1 MINNNEM
8 VTINMPYCL
17 VIDQKLEINDGLTK
31 LELRNYYVPQFM
43 LLRYKQ

>member
-31 LELRNYYVPQFM
+31 LELNHYVPPIHVV
-43 LLRYKQ
+43 KI